1 VQVLHKFFTVFL
13 IPNFLVFFFEG
24 SMASSFEA
32 VGTLHEIF
40 SEVQVT
46 EKFRKRE
53 FVLEM
58 ANGMYTD
65 YVKFQLVQDKCSAL
79 NSFST
84 GESVKVYFN
93 LSGRKGT
100 TRDGNTA
107 YYTNLSAWKLE
118 RADGTASAGS
128 GAASG
133 SRSASGSSGQDA
145 PPPDDDDV
153 PF

>member
-1 VQVLHKFFTVFL
+1 
-13 IPNFLVFFFEG
+13 
-24 SMASSFEA
+24 MATFEA
-32 VGTLHEIF
+32 LGTLHEIF
-40 SEVQVT
+40 NEVQVT
-46 EKFRKRE
+46 DKFRKRE
-53 FVLEM
+53 FVVEM
-58 ANGMYTD
+58 TNGMYTD

-79 NSFST
+79 NSFKT

-100 TRDGNTA
+100 SRDGATV

-118 RADGTASAGS
+118 RADASS
-128 GAASG
+128 AASSGGG
-133 SRSASGSSGQDA
+133 STGRSSGSSQSDA